1 MRNLRM
7 DTVMRIS
14 PFHRAACCAILAVS
28 MQAESQP
35 AVSAST
41 YADLADLALAAPVTA
56 QVRLTSSA
64 EVKKEQAATVPPGYA
79 RFYVEADIVA
89 LIHSSES
96 LPSHVDYLVD
106 LPRDSRGKAPKLRKG
121 SEYLLFAAP
130 VRGRPDS
137 LQLVARDAQ
146 LPWSPG
152 QAAQVRAILTEFT
165 GREPPPRITGIGR
178 AFHVPGSIPGEGET
192 QIFLQTA
199 ERRPV
204 SLSVLRRPGEQ
215 PRWAVA
221 LSEIVDESAAP
232 PNPGSLLWYRLA
244 CSLPPTLPA
253 QSLADSDS
261 ENAAAAA
268 ADYRFVLEQLGA
280 CARTRSRQ

>member
-14 PFHRAACCAILAVS
+14 PFYLAACCAILAVS
-28 MQAESQP
+28 IPAESQP

-56 QVRLTSSA
+56 QVRLTSSV

-121 SEYLLFAAP
+121 NEYLLFAAP

-152 QAAQVRAILTEFT
+152 QAAQVRAILTEST

>member
-14 PFHRAACCAILAVS
+14 PFHLAACCAILAVS
-28 MQAESQP
+28 VQAESQP

-56 QVRLTSSA
+56 QVRLTSSV

-106 LPRDSRGKAPKLRKG
+106 LPRDSRGKPPKLRKG

-146 LPWSPG
+146 LPWSPD

-232 PNPGSLLWYRLA
+232 PNPDSLLWYRLA

-253 QSLADSDS
+253 QS
-261 ENAAAAA
+261 
-268 ADYRFVLEQLGA
+268 
-280 CARTRSRQ
+280 